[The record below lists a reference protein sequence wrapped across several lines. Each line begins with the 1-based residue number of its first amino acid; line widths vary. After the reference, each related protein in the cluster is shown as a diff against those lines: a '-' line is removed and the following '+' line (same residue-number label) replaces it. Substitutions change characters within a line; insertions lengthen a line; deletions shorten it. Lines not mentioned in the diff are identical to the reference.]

1 MSLLLGY
8 YAFKELTGGST
19 LGQATTNDPVS
30 GSSATSTTTG
40 SNIFSRSVNSF
51 MSGVQARTGLNVTG
65 PYTGSMTPLSQRDT
79 TSAGAADTA
88 SQFQFRGS
96 GIGSYDYSPV
106 KGNPEYVSAILP
118 NGNFVIKKGGP
129 RGEVI
134 LSHNDWVSDRAYQEF
149 IAAREAAK
157 PPEEVPVVTEPT
169 VTTEREKDISGA
181 GTTSVTAESIY
192 QKSPEEALS
201 EQERLAQQELLRQ
214 RQERAIGK
222 ASRLRTRL
230 ESFQRFGPE
239 GRRGGRGRQ
248 SLMTGSRG
256 GIGYYSRFK

>member
-8 YAFKELTGGST
+8 YAFKELTGGSS
-19 LGQATTNDPVS
+19 LGQATTNDPVT
-30 GSSATSTTTG
+30 GSSTSTTG
-40 SNIFSRSVNSF
+40 SNILSRSVNSL

-79 TSAGAADTA
+79 TSAGASDFQH
-88 SQFQFRGS
+88 QFAGS
-96 GIGSYDYSPV
+96 GITAGRSPV
-106 KGNPEYVSAILP
+106 KDNPAYTSEINSI
-118 NGNFVIKKGGP
+118 GNFIIRDPSGRP
-129 RGEVI
+129 I
-134 LSHNDWVSDRAYQEF
+134 LSHGDWVSDRDYQAYIKAKEEYSASQE
-149 IAAREAAK
+149 ET
-157 PPEEVPVVTEPT
+157 PVVTTPEK
-169 VTTEREKDISGA
+169 TTERERDISGA

-192 QKSPEEALS
+192 KKSPEEALS

-222 ASRLRTRL
+222 ADRLRTRL
-230 ESFQRFGPE
+230 ESFQKFGPE